1 MGFFSGE
8 KWEFSPR
15 NLTMKSINP
24 TCSEPTKVEKYLEK
38 NTLVFFKQ
46 EKSPKDQNFALY

>member
-1 MGFFSGE
+1 
-8 KWEFSPR
+8 
-15 NLTMKSINP
+15 MKSINP

-46 EKSPKDQNFALY
+46 EKVPKSQKLAFY

>member
-1 MGFFSGE
+1 
-8 KWEFSPR
+8 
-15 NLTMKSINP
+15 MKSINP

-46 EKSPKDQNFALY
+46 EKKSQRAKTRILLVMLDPPKAQRT